1 MSDEEDVFDEDLV
14 RELGLD
20 PEDLNGPK
28 LNKKRREGEPA
39 APAAAPTPA
48 ATPQSKPSA
57 PSPQARPIPPKPAA
71 PQQATKPQAKPAGAP
86 IPPPSAKPLPPA
98 PQVNAEEQI
107 EEQAL
112 RVSRDVPVQ
121 LAAVLAKKSLKLQN
135 ILEYK
140 LGDVIDFKKQPHDLL
155 DLVANGKL
163 IAKAELVMIDG
174 SVGARIV
181 KLIK

>member
-1 MSDEEDVFDEDLV
+1 MSEEDDVFDEDLV

-28 LNKKRREGEPA
+28 LNKKRRDGEPA
-39 APAAAPTPA
+39 PAPQPKSPAAAPQT
-48 ATPQSKPSA
+48 
-57 PSPQARPIPPKPAA
+57 RPLPPKPATPQA
-71 PQQATKPQAKPAGAP
+71 AARPQQKPAAPVPASAAAPAKPV
-86 IPPPSAKPLPPA
+86 PPA
-98 PQVNAEEQI
+98 PQINPEVQI

-135 ILEYK
+135 LLEYK
-140 LGDVIDFKKQPHDLL
+140 PGDVIDFKKQPHDLL

>member
-1 MSDEEDVFDEDLV
+1 MSEEDDVFDEDLV

-28 LNKKRREGEPA
+28 LNKKKRGEPA
-39 APAAAPTPA
+39 
-48 ATPQSKPSA
+48 PQP
-57 PSPQARPIPPKPAA
+57 ARPQVPPPKPRGQVEAPAPNVPPRPQAPQQQAA
-71 PQQATKPQAKPAGAP
+71 PQPKT
-86 IPPPSAKPLPPA
+86 A
-98 PQVNAEEQI
+98 PQTLATGAQI

-112 RVSRDVPVQ
+112 RVSRDIPVQ
-121 LAAVLAKKSLKLQN
+121 LAAVLAKRSLKLQN
-135 ILEYK
+135 ILEYQQ
-140 LGDVIDFKKQPHDLL
+140 GDVIEFKKQPHELL

-174 SVGARIV
+174 NLGARIV